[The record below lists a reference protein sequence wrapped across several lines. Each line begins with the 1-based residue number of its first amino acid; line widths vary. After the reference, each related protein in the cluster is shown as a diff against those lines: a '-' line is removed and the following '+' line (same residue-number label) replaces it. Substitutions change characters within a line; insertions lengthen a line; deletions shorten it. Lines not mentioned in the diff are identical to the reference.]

1 MKTMNKLNVNGQMVE
16 AIYREEDI
24 ETIFKPLLER
34 WYKMYQAKKKRII
47 VGLAACPGSGKSTLS
62 LFLET
67 LFCALYKD
75 VSFQS
80 IGMDGFHYTNQA
92 LKEKQLLNEKGSPN
106 TFDVYKLKEYI
117 IKTKKEDCFWPAF
130 SRIVHEPVENEVF
143 IQSDIVLI
151 EGNYLLSEESPWN
164 EIGMELDDTVFMYV
178 DKEILKERLIQRKS
192 LSIGYEKACLFYE
205 NSDSKN
211 IDYVLNTKRKANVEF
226 TVK

>member
-34 WYKMYQAKKKRII
+34 WYKMYQTKKKRII

-117 IKTKKEDCFWPAF
+117 IKTKKEDCFWPAY

-151 EGNYLLSEESPWN
+151 EGNYLISEEQLN
-164 EIGMELDDTVFMYV
+164 
-178 DKEILKERLIQRKS
+178 KS
-192 LSIGYEKACLFYE
+192 VIIKKGKKTF
-205 NSDSKN
+205 
-211 IDYVLNTKRKANVEF
+211 KRVSL
-226 TVK
+226 